1 MIIMVCKSLFKSLE
15 SLNASD
21 TKRVT
26 DFIPKFYANPANP
39 GISLERVTR
48 AKDKNLWSA
57 RITQALRAVIYKDGD
72 TWALMYAGQHD
83 DAYNWA
89 ENRRVEL
96 NARTG
101 ALQIVEFTETIEQ
114 QLGDRL
120 AEQPG
125 LLDDHSDEYLLSL
138 GLPPSW
144 LPVTRKLVTESD
156 LFLILDK
163 LPEEVAERLLSLAEG
178 VLVTPPLPI
187 NSDAPQQDNEDTRR
201 RFITITSSDELN
213 RMLDAPFATWI
224 GFLHPSQ
231 RKLATGNFK
240 GPVKVTGSAG
250 TGKTVV
256 AMHRARH
263 LARQGK
269 RVLVTSFVGTLCD
282 NIRRSL
288 KLLCSEDELENI
300 TTTTVASQAGRVL
313 KQGKLEFRVA
323 SDEEIQQLLR
333 QQVTQDCPL
342 DLSAL
347 WLEWKFVIQPHGIAT
362 WEEYRKVSRAG
373 RGQSLSLKGRK
384 QVWTIFDA
392 VFKQLRLQNQIDW
405 AGYYRQACELL
416 TSGQVSSAFD
426 AVIVDEVQDLKPQE
440 LKFLAALAGTQ
451 PNSLMMVGD
460 GGQRIYQ
467 GRFSLKS
474 LGINVQGRSH
484 ILKINYRTT
493 EQIRRFADRL
503 IDAESDDLDGS
514 TEKRSDTISLFKG
527 PEPSLHPFSE
537 EQEQAEFVTAE
548 IQALL
553 DRGFLPGDIGIF
565 GRIKRLLNSVEGQL
579 EIANIP
585 YLRLDEQADQ
595 LNAVHTGT
603 MHRAKGLE
611 FKAVFVIHAAE
622 GFIPLPQSLEGALD
636 QQSSEEAI
644 AQEKHLLYVSVTR
657 ARDLIYLCW
666 VGQPSRFLANSGIN
680 PN

>member
-1 MIIMVCKSLFKSLE
+1 MTIMVCKSLFKSLE
-15 SLNASD
+15 GLSASD

-26 DFIPKFYANPANP
+26 DFIPKFYENPANP

-57 RITQALRAVIYKDGD
+57 RITQALRAIVYQDGD

-83 DAYNWA
+83 DAYSWA

-101 ALQIVEFTETIEQ
+101 ALQIVEFTETVEQ
-114 QLGDRL
+114 QLGDRP

-125 LLDDHSDEYLLSL
+125 LFDAHSDDYLLSL

-144 LPVTRKLVTESD
+144 LPVTRQLATEAD

-178 VLVTPPLPI
+178 VLVTPPLPA
-187 NSDAPQQDNEDTRR
+187 NSDAPQPENEDTRR

-213 RMLDAPFATWI
+213 RVLDAPFATWI

-250 TGKTVV
+250 TGKTIV
-256 AMHRARH
+256 AMHRARY

-269 RVLVTSFVGTLCD
+269 QVLVTSFVGTLCD
-282 NIRRSL
+282 NIYRNL
-288 KLLCSEDELENI
+288 KLLCSEDELKNI
-300 TTTTVASQAGRVL
+300 TVTTVASQAGKVL
-313 KQGKLEFRVA
+313 KQGGLELRAV
-323 SDEEIQQLLR
+323 SDDEIQQLLY
-333 QQVTQDCPL
+333 QQVNQDCPL
-342 DLSAL
+342 DRSAL
-347 WLEWKFVIQPHGIAT
+347 WLEWKWVIQPHGIAT

-392 VFKQLRLQNQIDW
+392 VFSQLRLQNQIDW
-405 AGYYRQACELL
+405 AGYYRQAFELL

-426 AVIVDEVQDLKPQE
+426 AVIVDEVQDLRPQE

-503 IDAESDDLDGS
+503 IDAESDDLDGGK
-514 TEKRSDTISLFKG
+514 EKRSDTISLFKG

-537 EQEQAEFVTAE
+537 ERQQAEFVATE

-553 DRGFLPGDIGIF
+553 DRGFSPGDIGIF
-565 GRIKRLLNSVEGQL
+565 GRTKRTLEPVERQL
-579 EIANIP
+579 AIANIP
-585 YLRLDEQADQ
+585 YLRLDQPADQ
-595 LNAVHTGT
+595 PDAVHTGT

-611 FKAVFVIHAAE
+611 FKAVFVVHASE
-622 GFIPLPQSLEGALD
+622 GLIPLPQSLEGATD
-636 QQSSEEAI
+636 PQSLEEAI

-666 VGQPSRFLANSGIN
+666 VGQPSRFLPTPGVSVD
-680 PN
+680 